1 MIIIKAHQRQ
11 RGGGGDRETERKR
24 DRESETD
31 RGRDRQRQTEH
42 RGERSERAA
51 AHDDS
56 RRPSD
61 RLPPTSAAPAETL
74 LKAQLGPV
82 IDGHD
87 FVIRINQAPATGNY
101 GIDAGVRTGA
111 RFLNRKL
118 TEVYAENGRSVAAA
132 PACAVAS
139 ILP

>member
-1 MIIIKAHQRQ
+1 M
-11 RGGGGDRETERKR
+11 GGGGGA
-24 DRESETD
+24 ETD
-31 RGRDRQRQTEH
+31 RDREH
-42 RGERSERAA
+42 RGERSNRDA
-51 AHDDS
+51 S
-56 RRPSD
+56 RCLSD
-61 RLPPTSAAPAETL
+61 RLPLTSAAPAETL